1 MNLGGKSGRATKSTG
16 TIGVMRVLR
25 RYLDI
30 GRSPVRADCIFVF
43 AGRPDRKAFGLSLY
57 RSGYADQLV
66 LSVARFEWRGFAQ
79 LGLPDDGGLVE
90 MVHRTPPVRRHFFV
104 RLGPEGATCVLVP
117 IRRFGTWTEA
127 AAITAFAREKHIQ
140 NLLVVSTRS
149 HLRRAMAALQAQEG
163 ADVLSFHPVAARPDT
178 ATGDRDCDPDERSL
192 LLAVELGKYILYR
205 MVAWASWLRDAVRK
219 RTR

>member
-1 MNLGGKSGRATKSTG
+1 MRA
-16 TIGVMRVLR
+16 LR

-30 GRSPVRADCIFVF
+30 GRSPVMADCIFVF

-57 RSGYADQLV
+57 RSGYADQIV

-90 MVHRTPPVRRHFFV
+90 MVRRTPPVRRHFFV

-127 AAITAFAREKHIQ
+127 AAMTALAREK
-140 NLLVVSTRS
+140 NLRTLIVVSTGS

-178 ATGDRDCDPDERSL
+178 ATGDPDCDPDERSL

-205 MVAWASWLRDAVRK
+205 MVAWTSWLRQQVRK